1 MTRVR
6 PWSAKL
12 RSRRPASIN
21 AVVTEDP
28 TACSPAALSTILW
41 KQRQLLDLLQFKLE
55 EERLLLA
62 NGPAKWVAHATRE
75 VEMVVDKLRQAEL
88 ARAATVAGLAGR
100 LGLPA
105 DATLQALAD
114 TVEAPWQEIFAS
126 HRQAFLQ
133 ATDEISRLAETSRE
147 LATSQRDATRQAINW
162 LAGRSD
168 EPPVTYGASGS
179 TERRRAAHLLFNEA
193 L

>member
-1 MTRVR
+1 M
-6 PWSAKL
+6 
-12 RSRRPASIN
+12 
-21 AVVTEDP
+21 VTDDP

-88 ARAATVAGLAGR
+88 TRAAAVAGLAAR

-105 DATLQALAD
+105 DASLQALAGA
-114 TVEAPWQEIFAS
+114 VETPWQEIFSS

-133 ATDEISRLAETSRE
+133 ATEEISRLADASRD
-147 LATSQRDATRQAINW
+147 LATNQRDATRRAINS
-162 LAGRSD
+162 LAGRPE
-168 EPPVTYGASGS
+168 EPTVAYGASGS
-179 TERRRAAHLLFNEA
+179 AERRRAAHLLFNEA